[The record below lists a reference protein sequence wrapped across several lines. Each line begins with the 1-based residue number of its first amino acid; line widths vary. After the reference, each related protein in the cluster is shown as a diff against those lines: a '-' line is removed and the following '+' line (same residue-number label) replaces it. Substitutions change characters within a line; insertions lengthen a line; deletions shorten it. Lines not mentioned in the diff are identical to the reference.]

1 MRGSG
6 NALIIAARYA
16 GRMFGLKQ
24 SSVETGALRSL
35 TRQDHGPAE
44 GPGGLNPI
52 SAGSLLAICALWPIV
67 IGVRTIAMLVT
78 AVAGGFSPANIS
90 PGLIAAVV
98 ISLGIDLAIYLP
110 SFSPRARQVF
120 GVRFPG
126 LLAAVVCVSSASYGF
141 ALINVARASGDIGEI
156 LGFLALLGALLPSL
170 SVLVPHRML
179 MFLASLATAAGA
191 LLGSGELHFALGA
204 MIFLPAM
211 LLVALIRSKDDREA
225 EAQIDQQKLSN
236 ERARRMLSDYEKSG
250 RGWFWETDRHGRIVY
265 ISREAIS
272 AIEAD
277 PDTIIGQPL
286 SSVICSP
293 GADSGGSERTFNFHF
308 SARTAFSD
316 LAVHVAQSAEERA
329 WSLSGGPFF
338 NEFGQFVGFRGHGT
352 DLTEVRRSH
361 EAVTQLARYD
371 NLTGLANRLYIK
383 ELFEKALTGHRGEP
397 NPCSLFLLD
406 LDRFKQVNDTL
417 GHPIGDALLKQV
429 SERLKRT
436 IGDSGEVGRLGGDE
450 FQVVLPGII
459 SEDRLADIARSV
471 IVNLS
476 HPYMVEGNQIVI
488 GASVGIAISDG
499 RHNAGAETLIRNADL
514 ALYSAKE
521 NGRGIW
527 KFYSEDMHKVAHE
540 RRALEGELRAALQ
553 AGGMSVA
560 YQPVVNVATETI
572 SGFEALARW
581 NHPVRGAIS
590 PGTFVPI
597 AEESGLIMQLG
608 EWVLRTA
615 CADAAAWPRQVRI
628 AVNVSPMQ
636 FADPA
641 FPSIVLNALAQ
652 SGLEPQRLEL
662 EITESVFLDDKL
674 DAARIFERLK
684 AIGVRLALDDF
695 GTGYS
700 ALGYLRSAPFDKIK
714 IDQSFVRG
722 AAQQGSANSAIIR
735 SIVSLAE
742 ALNMETTAEGA
753 ETVDELELIRSL
765 GCSHVQGYI
774 YGKPVSLE
782 EANARLVGIDSHVE
796 PIGHKHSRET
806 RYKVL
811 RTIGIHHDGYC
822 YPAKIKNISPGG
834 ALIEGLWDVPPG
846 TEFEVSLGVS
856 MKVRAVARWSV
867 QDRTGL
873 QFELPINLEKFRQST
888 PPQIASG
895 YPEQMR
901 A

>member
-1 MRGSG
+1 
-6 NALIIAARYA
+6 
-16 GRMFGLKQ
+16 MFGQKQ
-24 SSVETGALRSL
+24 SELAIGDAP
-35 TRQDHGPAE
+35 PA
-44 GPGGLNPI
+44 PNLL
-52 SAGSLLAICALWPIV
+52 SARSLLAICALWPV
-67 IGVRTIAMLVT
+67 VMGVRSVAMLLT
-78 AVAGGFSPANIS
+78 AAATGFSTALVTMPFV
-90 PGLIAAVV
+90 LAALLSVV
-98 ISLGIDLAIYLP
+98 IDLAIFLP
-110 SFSPRARQVF
+110 GRSDLVRQAL
-120 GVRFPG
+120 GNRFPAMLSG
-126 LLAAVVCVSSASYGF
+126 LVCASTASFAF
-141 ALINVARASGDIGEI
+141 ALVSLVAARDEASI
-156 LGFLALLGALLPSL
+156 LVGLMALLGALLPTL
-170 SVLVPHRML
+170 AALVPHRML
-179 MFLASLATAAGA
+179 MFMSCLSTGLGVLLAGWDLR
-191 LLGSGELHFALGA
+191 FALGTLV
-204 MIFLPAM
+204 FLPAM
-211 LLVALIRSKDDREA
+211 LLVALIRSRDDRDEEA
-225 EAQIDQQKLSN
+225 ALDQQKLN
-236 ERARRMLSDYEKSG
+236 HERARCLLSDYEKSG

-265 ISREAIS
+265 ISAEAVT
-272 AIEAD
+272 AIQAD
-277 PDTIIGQPL
+277 PATIIGQPL

-293 GADSGGSERTFNFHF
+293 GAEGGGSERTFNFHF

-316 LAVHVAQSAEERA
+316 LAVRVAQSEEERA
-329 WSLSGGPFF
+329 WSLSGAPFY

-352 DLTEVRRSH
+352 DLTEVKRSH

-383 ELFEKALTGHRGEP
+383 ELFEKALIGHRGEP
-397 NPCSLFLLD
+397 SPCALFLLD

-450 FQVVLPGII
+450 FQVVLPGMI
-459 SEDRLADIARSV
+459 SEDRLADLARSV
-471 IVNLS
+471 IINLS

-488 GASVGIAISDG
+488 GASVGIAIADG
-499 RHNAGAETLIRNADL
+499 RHQSGAETLIRNADL

-540 RRALEGELRAALQ
+540 RRALESELRAALQ
-553 AGGMSVA
+553 AGGMSIA

-581 NHPVRGAIS
+581 NHPVRGPIS
-590 PGTFVPI
+590 PGAFVPI

-615 CADAAAWPRQVRI
+615 CADAATWPKQVRI

-652 SGLEPQRLEL
+652 SGLEPSRLEL

-674 DAARIFERLK
+674 DATRIFERLK
-684 AIGVRLALDDF
+684 GIGVRLALDDF

-722 AAQQGSANSAIIR
+722 AAQSGSANSAIIR

-753 ETVDELELIRSL
+753 ETIDELELIRSL

-774 YGKPVSLE
+774 YGKPVGLK
-782 EANARLVGIDSHVE
+782 EATERLAGVENHVE
-796 PIGHKHSRET
+796 PVGHQRSRET

-811 RTIGIHHDGYC
+811 RTIGIHHEGYC
-822 YPAKIKNISPGG
+822 YPARIKNISPGG

-846 TEFEVSLGVS
+846 TEFEVALGANL
-856 MKVRAVARWSV
+856 KVRAVCRWSV
-867 QDRTGL
+867 EDRCGL
-873 QFELPINLEKFRQST
+873 QFTVPISLERFRQSS
-888 PPQIASG
+888 PPQIATG

>member
-1 MRGSG
+1 MSVT
-6 NALIIAARYA
+6 
-16 GRMFGLKQ
+16 MFGQKRTIQ
-24 SSVETGALRSL
+24 ETDLPARSDRWDNSAADASNGSDSISARSL
-35 TRQDHGPAE
+35 V
-44 GPGGLNPI
+44 
-52 SAGSLLAICALWPIV
+52 AICALWPLV
-67 IGVRTIAMLVT
+67 IGVRALAVLIVMFVGGLALPTSLPGIV
-78 AVAGGFSPANIS
+78 VAGA
-90 PGLIAAVV
+90 
-98 ISLGIDLAIYLP
+98 ISLLIDLALVIP
-110 SFSPRARQVF
+110 ARTIRVRRLI
-120 GVRFPG
+120 GVRFPQVVAAMVCLSSTTFAFG
-126 LLAAVVCVSSASYGF
+126 LVTLAAELGEH
-141 ALINVARASGDIGEI
+141 ALMIG
-156 LGFLALLGALLPSL
+156 LMALLGTLLPTL
-170 SVLVPHRML
+170 VVVVPHRML
-179 MFLASLATAAGA
+179 MFLASLASAIGVLAAEGA
-191 LLGSGELHFALGA
+191 PQFVIGA
-204 MIFLPAM
+204 MVFLPVM
-211 LLVALIRSKDDREA
+211 LLVALLRSGDDRAKEA
-225 EAQIDQQKLSN
+225 DIDRQKLNN
-236 ERARRMLSDYEKSG
+236 ERARRLLSDYEKSG

-265 ISREAIS
+265 ISNEAIS
-272 AIEAD
+272 AIHAN
-277 PDTIIGQPL
+277 PQTIIGQAL

-293 GADSGGSERTFNFHF
+293 DVHSGGSERTFNFHF
-308 SARTAFSD
+308 SARTSFSD
-316 LAVHVAQSAEERA
+316 LAVRVSHAQEERA

-338 NEFGQFVGFRGHGT
+338 NDLGQFVGFRGHGT
-352 DLTEVRRSH
+352 DLTEVKRSH

-397 NPCSLFLLD
+397 NPCALFLFD

-436 IGDSGEVGRLGGDE
+436 IGDIGEVGRVGGDE
-450 FQVVLPGII
+450 FQVLLPGII
-459 SEDRLADIARSV
+459 SEERLADIARSV

-488 GASVGIAISDG
+488 GASVGIAIADG
-499 RHNAGAETLIRNADL
+499 RYVADAEMLIRNADL

-527 KFYSEDMHKVAHE
+527 KFYREDMHKVAHE

-553 AGGMSVA
+553 SGGMSIA
-560 YQPVVNVATETI
+560 YQPVINVASETI

-590 PGTFVPI
+590 PAAFIPI

-615 CADAAAWPRQVRI
+615 CADAAAWPSQVRI
-628 AVNVSPMQ
+628 AVNVSPIQ

-641 FPSIVLNALAQ
+641 FPAIVLSALAQ
-652 SGLEPQRLEL
+652 SELEPGRLEL

-722 AAQQGSANSAIIR
+722 AAQTGSANSAIIR

-753 ETVDELELIRSL
+753 ETIDELELIRSL

-774 YGKPVSLE
+774 YGKPVCLA
-782 EANARLVGIDSHVE
+782 EAIEQLAGVQNQVE
-796 PIGHKHSRET
+796 AIGHKHSRET
-806 RYKVL
+806 RHKVL
-811 RTIGIHHDGYC
+811 RTIGVHHDGYC
-822 YPAKIKNISPGG
+822 YPAKIKNISPSG

-846 TEFEVSLGVS
+846 TEFEVALGLNL
-856 MKVRAVARWSV
+856 KVRAVTRWSV

-873 QFELPINLEKFRQST
+873 QFELPISLEKFRQSA
-888 PPQIASG
+888 PPQIATG
-895 YPEQMR
+895 YPEQKR

>member
-1 MRGSG
+1 MPLGMVGHKQSDLGSG
-6 NALIIAARYA
+6 EASVTELLSAR
-16 GRMFGLKQ
+16 
-24 SSVETGALRSL
+24 
-35 TRQDHGPAE
+35 
-44 GPGGLNPI
+44 
-52 SAGSLLAICALWPIV
+52 SLLAICALWPV
-67 IGVRTIAMLVT
+67 VMGARSVAMLLT
-78 AVAGGFSPANIS
+78 AAATGFSSILISVPFMVAATLSALIDLWIYIPSRSNWARQTIGNRFPNVLSAIVCASSTSFAFALVSLVAGASQATILV
-90 PGLIAAVV
+90 GLM
-98 ISLGIDLAIYLP
+98 
-110 SFSPRARQVF
+110 
-120 GVRFPG
+120 
-126 LLAAVVCVSSASYGF
+126 
-141 ALINVARASGDIGEI
+141 
-156 LGFLALLGALLPSL
+156 ALLGALLPTIV
-170 SVLVPHRML
+170 VLVPHRML
-179 MFLASLATAAGA
+179 MFLVSLATGLGV
-191 LLGSGELHFALGA
+191 LLGSWDLHFAVGTVV
-204 MIFLPAM
+204 FLPAM
-211 LLVALIRSKDDREA
+211 LLVALIRSKDDREE
-225 EAQIDQQKLSN
+225 EAVLDLQKLNN
-236 ERARRMLSDYEKSG
+236 ERARCLLLDYEKSG

-265 ISREAIS
+265 ISAEAVT
-272 AIEAD
+272 AIKAD
-277 PDTIIGQPL
+277 PGTIIGQPL

-293 GADSGGSERTFNFHF
+293 GSDGGGSERTFNFHF
-308 SARTAFSD
+308 SARTAFND
-316 LAVHVAQSAEERA
+316 LAVRVAQSHEERA
-329 WSLSGGPFF
+329 WSLSGAPFYS
-338 NEFGQFVGFRGHGT
+338 ELGQFVGFRGHGT
-352 DLTEVRRSH
+352 DLTEVKRSH

-383 ELFEKALTGHRGEP
+383 ELFEKALVGHRNEP
-397 NPCSLFLLD
+397 SPCALFLLD

-436 IGDSGEVGRLGGDE
+436 IGVSGEVGRLGGDE
-450 FQVVLPGII
+450 FQVVLPGIT
-459 SEDRLADIARSV
+459 SEDRLAEIARSV
-471 IVNLS
+471 ILNLS

-488 GASVGIAISDG
+488 GASVGIAIADG
-499 RHNAGAETLIRNADL
+499 HQQSGAETLIRNADL

-560 YQPVVNVATETI
+560 YQPVVNVASETI

-581 NHPVRGAIS
+581 DHPVRGSIS
-590 PGTFVPI
+590 PAAFVPI

-628 AVNVSPMQ
+628 AVNVSPIQ

-641 FPSIVLNALAQ
+641 FPSIVINALAQ
-652 SGLEPQRLEL
+652 SGLEPERLEL
-662 EITESVFLDDKL
+662 EITESVFLDEKL
-674 DAARIFERLK
+674 DATRIFERLK
-684 AIGVRLALDDF
+684 RIGVRLALDDF

-722 AAQQGSANSAIIR
+722 AAKAGSTNSAIIR

-753 ETVDELELIRSL
+753 ETIDELELVRSL

-774 YGKPVSLE
+774 YGKPVGLD
-782 EANARLVGIDSHVE
+782 EANERLSRMDSHVE
-796 PIGHKHSRET
+796 PIGHKHSRES
-806 RYKVL
+806 RNKVL
-811 RTIGIHHDGYC
+811 RTIGIHHDGFC
-822 YPAKIKNISPGG
+822 YPARIKNISPGG

-846 TEFEVSLGVS
+846 TEFEVALGAN

-867 QDRTGL
+867 EDRTGL
-873 QFELPINLEKFRQST
+873 QFELPISLERFRQSS
-888 PPQIASG
+888 PPQILTDTL
-895 YPEQMR
+895 EQKR

>member
-1 MRGSG
+1 
-6 NALIIAARYA
+6 
-16 GRMFGLKQ
+16 MFGQKQ
-24 SSVETGALRSL
+24 SELATGDA
-35 TRQDHGPAE
+35 PA
-44 GPGGLNPI
+44 PAVL
-52 SAGSLLAICALWPIV
+52 SARSLLAICALWPV
-67 IGVRTIAMLVT
+67 VMGVRTVAMLLT
-78 AVAGGFSPANIS
+78 AAATGFSVASLNLPFV
-90 PGLIAAVV
+90 LAAALS
-98 ISLGIDLAIYLP
+98 ILIDLAIFLP
-110 SFSPRARQVF
+110 GRSDAIRKILGDSFPPMLSAI
-120 GVRFPG
+120 
-126 LLAAVVCVSSASYGF
+126 VCVSTVCFSF
-141 ALINVARASGDIGEI
+141 AVVSLVAHGQEAGVLIGMM
-156 LGFLALLGALLPSL
+156 ALLGALLPTL
-170 SVLVPHRML
+170 AVMVPHRML
-179 MFLASLATAAGA
+179 MFFACMSTGLGVLLAAWDLR
-191 LLGSGELHFALGA
+191 FAVGTLV
-204 MIFLPAM
+204 FLPAM
-211 LLVALIRSKDDREA
+211 LLIALIRGKDDREE
-225 EAQIDQQKLSN
+225 EAALDRQKLNN
-236 ERARRMLSDYEKSG
+236 ERARCLLSDYEKSG
-250 RGWFWETDRHGRIVY
+250 RGWFWETDRQGRIVY
-265 ISREAIS
+265 ISAEAVT

-277 PDTIIGQPL
+277 PATIIGQPL

-293 GADSGGSERTFNFHF
+293 GADGGGSERTFNFHF

-316 LAVHVAQSAEERA
+316 LAVRVAQSEEERA
-329 WSLSGGPFF
+329 WSLSGAPFY

-352 DLTEVRRSH
+352 DLTEVKRSH

-383 ELFEKALTGHRGEP
+383 ELFEKALSGHRGEP
-397 NPCSLFLLD
+397 SPCSLFLLD

-471 IVNLS
+471 IINLS

-488 GASVGIAISDG
+488 GASVGIAIADG
-499 RHNAGAETLIRNADL
+499 RTHSGAETLIRNADL

-553 AGGMSVA
+553 AGGMSIA

-581 NHPVRGAIS
+581 NHPVRGPIS
-590 PGTFVPI
+590 PRAFVPI

-615 CADAAAWPRQVRI
+615 CADAATWPRSVRI

-652 SGLEPQRLEL
+652 SGLEPERLEL

-674 DAARIFERLK
+674 DATRIFERLK
-684 AIGVRLALDDF
+684 GIGVRLALDDF

-722 AAQQGSANSAIIR
+722 ASQSGSANSAIIR

-753 ETVDELELIRSL
+753 ETIDELELIRSL

-774 YGKPVSLE
+774 YGKPVGLA
-782 EANARLVGIDSHVE
+782 EATQRLAGVENHVE
-796 PIGHKHSRET
+796 PVGHKRSRET

-811 RTIGIHHDGYC
+811 RTIGIYHDGYC
-822 YPAKIKNISPGG
+822 YPARIKNISPGG

-846 TEFEVSLGVS
+846 TEFEIALGANL
-856 MKVRAVARWSV
+856 KVRAVARWSV
-867 QDRTGL
+867 EDRCGL
-873 QFELPINLEKFRQST
+873 QFTVPISLERFRQSS
-888 PPQIASG
+888 PPQIATG

>member
-1 MRGSG
+1 
-6 NALIIAARYA
+6 
-16 GRMFGLKQ
+16 MFGQKQ
-24 SSVETGALRSL
+24 SDPEKADKPLVNRLNTGL
-35 TRQDHGPAE
+35 AE
-44 GPGGLNPI
+44 GLHGINAI
-52 SAGSLLAICALWPIV
+52 SSVSLLAICALWPVVFGARTLAMLITAAASGFQLSQV
-67 IGVRTIAMLVT
+67 SLPLVLAVLVSLCIDVAIFLPSSSKRTREIIGVRL
-78 AVAGGFSPANIS
+78 
-90 PGLIAAVV
+90 
-98 ISLGIDLAIYLP
+98 
-110 SFSPRARQVF
+110 
-120 GVRFPG
+120 PG
-126 LLAAVVCVSSASYGF
+126 LLAFIVCVSSANFAF
-141 ALINVARASGDIGEI
+141 ALVTVSNASGELGI
-156 LGFLALLGALLPSL
+156 LLGLVALLGALLPTL

-179 MFLASLATAAGA
+179 MFLASLSTAAGV
-191 LLGSGELHFALGA
+191 FAASVDLQFLLGA
-204 MIFLPAM
+204 MVFLPTM
-211 LLVALIRSKDDREA
+211 LLVALVRSKDDRVAEA
-225 EAQIDQQKLSN
+225 EVDQQKLNNS
-236 ERARRMLSDYEKSG
+236 RARCLLSDYEKSG

-265 ISREAIS
+265 ISHEAII
-272 AIEAD
+272 AIEAN
-277 PDTIIGQPL
+277 PQTIIGQPL

-293 GADSGGSERTFNFHF
+293 GSESGGSERTFNFHF

-316 LAVHVAQSAEERA
+316 LAVRVAQSEEERA
-329 WSLSGGPFF
+329 WSLSGGPFY

-397 NPCSLFLLD
+397 SPCSLFLLD

-417 GHPIGDALLKQV
+417 GHPIGDSLLKQV

-459 SEDRLADIARSV
+459 SEERLADIARSV

-488 GASVGIAISDG
+488 GASVGIAIADG
-499 RHNAGAETLIRNADL
+499 RHVSGAETLIRNADL

-553 AGGMSVA
+553 AGGMSIA

-590 PGTFVPI
+590 PGVFVPI

-615 CADAAAWPRQVRI
+615 CSDAAAWPRQVRI

-641 FPSIVLNALAQ
+641 FPAIVLNALAQ
-652 SGLEPQRLEL
+652 SGLEPERLEL

-684 AIGVRLALDDF
+684 GIGVRLALDDF

-700 ALGYLRSAPFDKIK
+700 ALGYLRTAPFDKIK

-722 AAQQGSANSAIIR
+722 AAQSGSANSAIIR

-753 ETVDELELIRSL
+753 ETIDELELIRSL

-774 YGKPVSLE
+774 YGKPVGLA
-782 EANARLVGIDSHVE
+782 EANERLAGVDSHVE

-846 TEFEVSLGVS
+846 TEFEVALGTNL
-856 MKVRAVARWSV
+856 KVRATARWSV

-873 QFELPINLEKFRQST
+873 QFDIPISLEKFRQSA
-888 PPQIASG
+888 PPQLSTG
-895 YPEQMR
+895 YPELLR

>member
-1 MRGSG
+1 MDRLNNGV
-6 NALIIAARYA
+6 
-16 GRMFGLKQ
+16 
-24 SSVETGALRSL
+24 VEGI
-35 TRQDHGPAE
+35 HGI
-44 GPGGLNPI
+44 NSM
-52 SAGSLLAICALWPIV
+52 SAVSLLAICALWPIV
-67 IGVRTIAMLVT
+67 FGVRSLALLIT
-78 AVAGGFSPANIS
+78 AVAGGFHLGFVSVSLVLAVLVSLCID
-90 PGLIAAVV
+90 IA
-98 ISLGIDLAIYLP
+98 IFLP
-110 SFSPRARQVF
+110 SFSERARQMV

-126 LLAAVVCVSSASYGF
+126 LLASIVCVSSAAFGF
-141 ALINVARASGDIGEI
+141 ALLKVAYASGGLGI
-156 LGFLALLGALLPSL
+156 LLGLLALLGALLPTL

-179 MFLASLATAAGA
+179 MFLASLSTAAGVFIA
-191 LLGSGELHFALGA
+191 SGDLQFVLGA
-204 MIFLPAM
+204 MVYLPAM
-211 LLVALIRSKDDREA
+211 LLVALLRSKDDREA
-225 EAQIDQQKLSN
+225 EAKIDRQKLNN
-236 ERARRMLSDYEKSG
+236 ERARCLLSDYEKSG
-250 RGWFWETDRHGRIVY
+250 RGWFWETDRHGRIAY
-265 ISREAIS
+265 ISDA
-272 AIEAD
+272 AIEAIEGD
-277 PDTIIGQPL
+277 PQTIIGQPL

-293 GADSGGSERTFNFHF
+293 GSESGGSERTFNFHF

-316 LAVHVAQSAEERA
+316 LAVRVARSEEERA
-329 WSLSGGPFF
+329 WSLSGGPFY

-417 GHPIGDALLKQV
+417 GHPIGDLLLKQV

-459 SEDRLADIARSV
+459 SEERLADIARSV

-488 GASVGIAISDG
+488 GASVGIAVADG
-499 RHNAGAETLIRNADL
+499 RHVSGAETLIRNADL

-560 YQPVVNVATETI
+560 YQAVVDVATETI
-572 SGFEALARW
+572 AGFEALARW
-581 NHPVRGAIS
+581 SHPVRGAIS
-590 PGTFVPI
+590 PAIFVPI

-615 CADAAAWPRQVRI
+615 CSDAASWPRQVRI

-641 FPSIVLNALAQ
+641 FPAIVLNALAQ
-652 SGLEPQRLEL
+652 SGLEPERLEL

-684 AIGVRLALDDF
+684 GIGVRLALDDF

-700 ALGYLRSAPFDKIK
+700 ALGYLRTAPFDKIK

-722 AAQQGSANSAIIR
+722 AAQSGSANSAIIR

-753 ETVDELELIRSL
+753 ETIDELELIRSL

-774 YGKPVSLE
+774 YGKPVGIA
-782 EANARLVGIDSHVE
+782 EACERLAGIDSHVE
-796 PIGHKHSRET
+796 PIGHKRSREN
-806 RYKVL
+806 RFKVL

-822 YPAKIKNISPGG
+822 YPARIKNISPGG
-834 ALIEGLWDVPPG
+834 ALIEGLWDVPAG
-846 TEFEVSLGVS
+846 TQFEVALGVNL
-856 MKVRAVARWSV
+856 KVRATARWSV

-873 QFELPINLEKFRQST
+873 QFDVPISLEKFRQSA
-888 PPQIASG
+888 PPQLSTG
-895 YPEQMR
+895 YPEQQR

>member
-1 MRGSG
+1 
-6 NALIIAARYA
+6 
-16 GRMFGLKQ
+16 MFGQKRAPHQTELSPRHEQRDRGAVDAQ
-24 SSVETGALRSL
+24 S
-35 TRQDHGPAE
+35 
-44 GPGGLNPI
+44 GLEST
-52 SAGSLLAICALWPIV
+52 SARSLLAVCELWPLV
-67 IGVRTIAMLVT
+67 IGVRT
-78 AVAGGFSPANIS
+78 
-90 PGLIAAVV
+90 
-98 ISLGIDLAIYLP
+98 
-110 SFSPRARQVF
+110 
-120 GVRFPG
+120 
-126 LLAAVVCVSSASYGF
+126 
-141 ALINVARASGDIGEI
+141 
-156 LGFLALLGALLPSL
+156 LALLIVTFVGGFTLPPMEPSIYIAFGAAMAIDIVLASPARSQYARKLFGQRFSEIASTMVCLGAAIYAFALVSFAAARGDHVLMIGLMALLGTLLPML
-170 SVLVPHRML
+170 AVVVPHRML
-179 MFLASLATAAGA
+179 MFLASFASGVGTVVANGSLQFVIGA
-191 LLGSGELHFALGA
+191 LV
-204 MIFLPAM
+204 FLPAM
-211 LLVALIRSKDDREA
+211 LLVALIRASYDRA
-225 EAQIDQQKLSN
+225 EQNRLDQQKLN
-236 ERARRMLSDYEKSG
+236 QERARALLSDYEKSG
-250 RGWFWETDRHGRIVY
+250 RGWFWETDRHGRIAY
-265 ISREAIS
+265 ISAEAVS
-272 AIEAD
+272 AINAD

-286 SSVICSP
+286 SSVVCSP

-316 LAVHVAQSAEERA
+316 LAVRVANSEEERA
-329 WSLSGGPFF
+329 WSLSGGPFY

-383 ELFEKALTGHRGEP
+383 ELFEKALIGHRGEP

-436 IGDSGEVGRLGGDE
+436 IGDCGEVGRLGGDE
-450 FQVVLPGII
+450 FQVLLPGII
-459 SEDRLADIARSV
+459 SEDRLADLARSV

-488 GASVGIAISDG
+488 GASVGIAIADG
-499 RHNAGAETLIRNADL
+499 RHLAGAETLIRNADL

-527 KFYSEDMHKVAHE
+527 KFYNEDMHKVAHE
-540 RRALEGELRAALQ
+540 RRALEGELRTALQ
-553 AGGMSVA
+553 AGSMSIA
-560 YQPVVNVATETI
+560 YQPVVNVASETI

-581 NHPVRGAIS
+581 NHPVRGMIS
-590 PGTFVPI
+590 PGAFIPI

-615 CADAAAWPRQVRI
+615 CADAAGWPNQVRI
-628 AVNVSPMQ
+628 AVNVSPIQ

-641 FPSIVLNALAQ
+641 FPAIVLNALAQ
-652 SGLEPQRLEL
+652 SGLEPERLEL

-674 DAARIFERLK
+674 DATRIFERLK

-700 ALGYLRSAPFDKIK
+700 ALGYLRTAPFDKIK

-722 AAQQGSANSAIIR
+722 AAQPGSANSAIIR

-753 ETVDELELIRSL
+753 ETIDELELIRSL

-774 YGKPVSLE
+774 YGKPVGLA
-782 EANARLVGIDSHVE
+782 EANERLAGVEDHVE
-796 PIGHKHSRET
+796 PIGHKHSREV

-834 ALIEGLWDVPPG
+834 AMIEGLWDVPPG
-846 TEFEVSLGVS
+846 TEFEVQLGTNL
-856 MKVRAVARWSV
+856 KVRAITRWSI

-873 QFELPINLEKFRQST
+873 QFELPISLEKFRQSA
-888 PPQIASG
+888 PPQIATG
-895 YPEQMR
+895 YHDQRR
-901 A
+901 AG

>member
-1 MRGSG
+1 
-6 NALIIAARYA
+6 
-16 GRMFGLKQ
+16 MFGQKQ
-24 SSVETGALRSL
+24 IPLGHNNPPPQDRLSNAAADSHNGISV
-35 TRQDHGPAE
+35 
-44 GPGGLNPI
+44 I
-52 SAGSLLAICALWPIV
+52 SARSLLAICALWPIV
-67 IGVRTIAMLVT
+67 VGARTLAILIT
-78 AVAGGFSPANIS
+78 AAKDGFSTADLPAGLLIG
-90 PGLIAAVV
+90 GLISILVDGV
-98 ISLGIDLAIYLP
+98 IFLP
-110 SFSPRARQVF
+110 SRSTRARQLF
-120 GVRFPG
+120 GVRFPV
-126 LLAAVVCVSSASYGF
+126 LLASIICASSACYAF
-141 ALINVARASGDIGEI
+141 ALVSVAYANGG
-156 LGFLALLGALLPSL
+156 LGVFVGLLALLGALLPTL

-179 MFLASLATAAGA
+179 MFLASLST
-191 LLGSGELHFALGA
+191 ALGVLAASGNTEFLIGA
-204 MIFLPAM
+204 MVFLPAM
-211 LLVALIRSKDDREA
+211 LLVALLRSMDDRQAEA
-225 EAQIDQQKLSN
+225 ELDQQKLN
-236 ERARRMLSDYEKSG
+236 TERARCLLSDYERSG

-265 ISREAIS
+265 ISDEAIVT
-272 AIEAD
+272 IEAD
-277 PDTIIGQPL
+277 PQTIIGQPL
-286 SSVICSP
+286 SAIVCSP
-293 GADSGGSERTFNFHF
+293 GAESGGSERTFNFHF

-316 LAVHVAQSAEERA
+316 LAVRVAKSEEERA
-329 WSLSGGPFF
+329 WSLSGGPFY

-383 ELFEKALTGHRGEP
+383 ELFEKALIGHRGEP

-459 SEDRLADIARSV
+459 SEDRLAEIARSV
-471 IVNLS
+471 IINLS

-488 GASVGIAISDG
+488 GASVGIAIADG
-499 RHNAGAETLIRNADL
+499 RHLSGAETLIRNADL

-553 AGGMSVA
+553 AGGMSIA
-560 YQPVVNVATETI
+560 YQPVINVATETI

-581 NHPVRGAIS
+581 NHPTRGAIS
-590 PGTFVPI
+590 PGAFVPI

-615 CADAAAWPRQVRI
+615 CADAAAWPKQVRI
-628 AVNVSPMQ
+628 AVNVSPIQ

-652 SGLEPQRLEL
+652 SGLDPERLEL

-674 DAARIFERLK
+674 DATRIFERLK
-684 AIGVRLALDDF
+684 GIGVRLALDDF

-722 AAQQGSANSAIIR
+722 AAQAGSTNSAIIR

-753 ETVDELELIRSL
+753 ETIDELELIRSL

-774 YGKPVSLE
+774 YGKPVCLA
-782 EANARLVGIDSHVE
+782 EANERLVGIDNHVE
-796 PIGHKHSRET
+796 PIGHKLSRET

-811 RTIGIHHDGYC
+811 RTIGIYHDGFC

-846 TEFEVSLGVS
+846 TEFDIALGTN
-856 MKVRAVARWSV
+856 MKVRATARWSV

-873 QFELPINLEKFRQST
+873 QFDVPISLEKFRQSS
-888 PPQIASG
+888 PPQIATG
-895 YPEQMR
+895 YPEQKR

>member
-1 MRGSG
+1 
-6 NALIIAARYA
+6 
-16 GRMFGLKQ
+16 MFGQKQ
-24 SSVETGALRSL
+24 SDPDNAESSLIDRFNHGVVE
-35 TRQDHGPAE
+35 
-44 GPGGLNPI
+44 GLSGINPI
-52 SAGSLLAICALWPIV
+52 SAASLLGICALWPIV
-67 IGVRTIAMLVT
+67 IGVRTLALLIS
-78 AVAGGFSPANIS
+78 AVAGGFQFAFVSVP
-90 PGLIAAVV
+90 LVIAIVV
-98 ISLGIDLAIYLP
+98 SLVIDLAIYLP
-110 SFSPRARQVF
+110 SVSSRARQQF

-126 LLAAVVCVSSASYGF
+126 LLAAIVCLSSATYAF
-141 ALINVARASGDIGEI
+141 ALVTIAYASGSVGVL
-156 LGFLALLGALLPSL
+156 LGLIALLGALLPSL
-170 SVLVPHRML
+170 TVMVPHRML
-179 MFLASLATAAGA
+179 MFLASLSTAAGA
-191 LLGSGELHFALGA
+191 LAGSGEPQLLVGA
-204 MIFLPAM
+204 MVFLPAM

-225 EAQIDQQKLSN
+225 EAIIDQQKLN
-236 ERARRMLSDYEKSG
+236 NDRARCLLTDYEKSG

-265 ISREAIS
+265 ISQEAIS

-277 PDTIIGQPL
+277 PETIIGQPL

-293 GADSGGSERTFNFHF
+293 GSAGGGSERTFNFHF

-316 LAVHVAQSAEERA
+316 LAVHVAKSAEERA
-329 WSLSGGPFF
+329 WSLSGGPFY

-383 ELFEKALTGHRGEP
+383 ELFEKALIGHRGEP
-397 NPCSLFLLD
+397 SPCSLFLLD

-436 IGDSGEVGRLGGDE
+436 IGECGEVGRLGGDE

-459 SEDRLADIARSV
+459 SEERLADIARSV

-488 GASVGIAISDG
+488 GASVGIAIADG
-499 RHNAGAETLIRNADL
+499 RHVSGAETLIRNADL

-560 YQPVVNVATETI
+560 YQPVINVATETI

-581 NHPVRGAIS
+581 QHPQRGAIS
-590 PGTFVPI
+590 PSVFVPI

-615 CADAAAWPRQVRI
+615 CADAAAWPGQVRI

-641 FPSIVLNALAQ
+641 FPAIVLNALAQ
-652 SGLEPQRLEL
+652 SGLAPERLEL

-684 AIGVRLALDDF
+684 GIGVRLALDDF

-700 ALGYLRSAPFDKIK
+700 ALGYLRTAPFDKIK

-722 AAQQGSANSAIIR
+722 AAHSGSANSAIIR

-753 ETVDELELIRSL
+753 ETIDELELIRSL

-774 YGKPVSLE
+774 YGKPVCLV
-782 EANARLVGIDSHVE
+782 EANERLAGVDSHVE
-796 PIGHKHSRET
+796 PIGHKHSRDI

-834 ALIEGLWDVPPG
+834 ALIEGLWDVPAG
-846 TEFEVSLGVS
+846 TEFEVALGAN
-856 MKVRAVARWSV
+856 MKVRAMARWSV
-867 QDRTGL
+867 DDRTGL
-873 QFELPINLEKFRQST
+873 QFELPISLEKFRHSA
-888 PPQIASG
+888 PPQIATG
-895 YPEQMR
+895 YPELLR

>member
-1 MRGSG
+1 
-6 NALIIAARYA
+6 
-16 GRMFGLKQ
+16 MFGQKNSDLG
-24 SSVETGALRSL
+24 TGDAPL
-35 TRQDHGPAE
+35 A
-44 GPGGLNPI
+44 GLL
-52 SAGSLLAICALWPIV
+52 SARSLLAISSLWPV
-67 IGVRTIAMLVT
+67 VMGVRSVAMLLT
-78 AVAGGFSPANIS
+78 AAATGFSSALLTMPFMV
-90 PGLIAAVV
+90 AATVSV
-98 ISLGIDLAIYLP
+98 LIDLWIYIP
-110 SFSPRARQVF
+110 ARSDWARQTL
-120 GVRFPG
+120 GTRFPN
-126 LLAAVVCVSSASYGF
+126 LLSSTVCASSVCFAF
-141 ALINVARASGDIGEI
+141 ALVSLVSDMSNTSVLVG
-156 LGFLALLGALLPSL
+156 LMALLGALLPTVA
-170 SVLVPHRML
+170 VLVPHRML
-179 MFLASLATAAGA
+179 MFMVSLATGLGV
-191 LLGSGELHFALGA
+191 LLASWNLHFAVGTLV
-204 MIFLPAM
+204 FLPAM
-211 LLVALIRSKDDREA
+211 LLVAIVRSQDDRDEEA
-225 EAQIDQQKLSN
+225 ALDQQKLN
-236 ERARRMLSDYEKSG
+236 NDRARCMLSDYEKSG

-265 ISREAIS
+265 ISAEAVT

-277 PDTIIGQPL
+277 PGTIIGQPL

-293 GADSGGSERTFNFHF
+293 GAEGGGSERTFNFHF

-316 LAVHVAQSAEERA
+316 LAVRVAQSQEERA
-329 WSLSGGPFF
+329 WSLSGAPFY
-338 NEFGQFVGFRGHGT
+338 NELGQFVGFRGHGT

-383 ELFEKALTGHRGEP
+383 ELFEKALIGHRGEP
-397 NPCSLFLLD
+397 SPCALFLLD

-436 IGDSGEVGRLGGDE
+436 IGESGEVGRLGGDE

-488 GASVGIAISDG
+488 GASVGIAIADG
-499 RHNAGAETLIRNADL
+499 RHHPGAETLIRNADL

-560 YQPVVNVATETI
+560 YQPVINVASETI

-581 NHPVRGAIS
+581 NHPVRGPIS
-590 PGTFVPI
+590 PAAFVPI

-615 CADAAAWPRQVRI
+615 CADAAAWPRQVRV
-628 AVNVSPMQ
+628 AVNVSPIQ

-652 SGLEPQRLEL
+652 SGLEPERLEL

-674 DAARIFERLK
+674 DATRIFERLK
-684 AIGVRLALDDF
+684 GIGVRLALDDF

-722 AAQQGSANSAIIR
+722 AAQSGSANSAIIR

-774 YGKPVSLE
+774 YGKPVGLA
-782 EANARLVGIDSHVE
+782 EAIERMAGIDSHVE

-811 RTIGIHHDGYC
+811 RTIGIYHDGFC

-846 TEFEVSLGVS
+846 TEFEVALGANL
-856 MKVRAVARWSV
+856 KVRAIARWSIE
-867 QDRTGL
+867 DRSGL
-873 QFELPINLEKFRQST
+873 QFEMPISLERFRQSS
-888 PPQIASG
+888 PPQIPTG
-895 YPEQMR
+895 FPEQMR